1 MTHIVTADLYN
12 DLNYEKPYPFITLQR
27 MGQFYTFFCDPR
39 GEVLPL
45 GYRLC
50 SIVTILHADNSTTLT
65 LHAY

>member
-1 MTHIVTADLYN
+1 MITSKNGIVLH
-12 DLNYEKPYPFITLQR
+12 F
-27 MGQFYTFFCDPR
+27 FFCDPR
-39 GEVLPL
+39 GDVLPL

>member
-12 DLNYEKPYPFITLQR
+12 DLNYKKPYPLITLQR
-27 MGQFYTFFCDPR
+27 MGQFCDPR

>member
-1 MTHIVTADLYN
+1 MSQMTYIY
-12 DLNYEKPYPFITLQR
+12 DLNCRKTLPYDHFKELDSFTL
-27 MGQFYTFFCDPR
+27 FFCDPR
-39 GEVLPL
+39 GDVLLL